1 MPRLSWTEFPFKHE
15 FYYLFQWFPTT
26 PPLLFVVQEYP
37 AFDYPDFSLYFI
49 IFIAFIFQLFPICFH
64 NFFPRKDS
72 RSFLSKGKKACENN
86 LEDLTFDNDKN
97 FSYSALQENIIV
109 LATSVQF
116 SCSVVSDS
124 LQPHELQHARPPCP
138 SPTPRVHSNSCP
150 LSRWCH
156 PAISSSVVRF
166 SSCRVY
172 QWFW

>member
-1 MPRLSWTEFPFKHE
+1 MARQFSKAVYYKFCLLFACLKCLACHELNFHLSMSFIIYFSDSQP
-15 FYYLFQWFPTT
+15 L

-150 LSRWCH
+150 LSR
-156 PAISSSVVRF
+156 
-166 SSCRVY
+166 
-172 QWFW
+172 